1 MRGRL
6 TWVLG
11 LFLCSSCAGSPTPQ
25 PPEPE
30 LVSVP
35 MRGAGAAKG
44 EGSGAGSAD
53 PSIAGSGE
61 GSAAGGQGAPPLA
74 SAEVVLPPLPRDDRR
89 PCEIAKSRRDRAR
102 DLLSRGRPHR
112 ALREMDA
119 ADRLCSADA
128 AQGWK
133 ARLEALVK
141 VARDAEARALAKQAL
156 DAAGADADTKKAAR
170 DALASPSP
178 SFAGVTAASL
188 MSNAAA
194 AKARGDAAEARRLFD
209 QALSR
214 YELEASSK
222 ASLIWARDTAAP
234 LALSADG
241 ATAVLGG
248 GKTVA
253 IADAARL
260 APIRFFEHES
270 PVRAAAISRDGRLLA
285 AVDEEGATSVWL
297 IAAAKRTQKLSWASE
312 AATAVAFTSD
322 SKRIVTA
329 GGRSFD
335 STLRVWNA
343 DTGDSLASIDIEGM
357 GSLTAFAVSR
367 DDKLVVV
374 GSERGHLGLWSLGP
388 KPKRA
393 AELAKKESFLEGVV
407 SVAFSPKGD
416 RIAAVFE
423 SGAVTVW
430 DTANGK
436 EIFSTELKGAF
447 LTPGACLFTPDGKR
461 LLAGWKESRS
471 GTSVRAWDA
480 VTGAE
485 LQNRPAPGRVVAFSE
500 DGRRTL
506 LDGERS
512 LALYDIAEGTTVAS
526 RSMSLPIVEHV
537 TFGPPRVVA
546 VDVDHDEALRVIIPQ
561 GQRWLPIG
569 ESVRLLSLSLDGKT
583 AAVSLHGEITLWD
596 IDGARPRE
604 RLEKLSFFPESI
616 ALAPDGTVRAT
627 DEFREIV
634 VMTSDP
640 RRAGWKK
647 SFSRP
652 RPDKGFPDFRL
663 ASNGRRA
670 LLIHEGEVGV
680 VDPESG
686 SVTPIDHGIKGIDGA
701 MLTPDGRT
709 AFVFDEGR
717 LERFDAA
724 TGGRLGASVGLACR
738 SNRVFSSFDGAH
750 IGSTCHDG
758 ARVTSFGAGPSPTT
772 SALIAFG
779 SEARDVALSP
789 HGDLLA
795 SVHSDGRLMIWR
807 VADGRLLGRFR
818 FLGGRDATLLDT
830 PDGRIELLGAKAAEL
845 EQELLC
851 KIGPN
856 AYPFELCSEVLVEEG
871 LTAEVLSS
879 R

>member
-1 MRGRL
+1 
-6 TWVLG
+6 
-11 LFLCSSCAGSPTPQ
+11 
-25 PPEPE
+25 
-30 LVSVP
+30 
-35 MRGAGAAKG
+35 
-44 EGSGAGSAD
+44 
-53 PSIAGSGE
+53 
-61 GSAAGGQGAPPLA
+61 
-74 SAEVVLPPLPRDDRR
+74 
-89 PCEIAKSRRDRAR
+89 
-102 DLLSRGRPHR
+102 
-112 ALREMDA
+112 MDA
-119 ADRLCSADA
+119 ADRLCPADA

-141 VARDAEARALAKQAL
+141 VARDGEARALAKQAL
-156 DAAGADADTKKAAR
+156 DAASADADTKKAAR
-170 DALASPSP
+170 AALASP

-214 YELEASSK
+214 YEVEASSK
-222 ASLIWARDTAAP
+222 ASLVWARDTATP

-260 APIRFFEHES
+260 APTRFFELET
-270 PVRAAAISRDGRLLA
+270 PVQAAAISRDGRFLA
-285 AVDEEGATSVWL
+285 AVDEEGVTSVWL
-297 IAAAKRTQKLSWASE
+297 TASAKRTQKLSWASE

-335 STLRVWNA
+335 SALRVWNA
-343 DTGDSLASIDIEGM
+343 ETGDSLAAIDIEGM

-367 DDKLVVV
+367 DDKLVAV
-374 GSERGHLGLWSLGP
+374 GSDRGHLGLWSLGP
-388 KPKRA
+388 KPKRG

-416 RIAAVFE
+416 RIAGVFE

-436 EIFSTELKGAF
+436 QIFNVDMKGAF
-447 LTPGACLFTPDGKR
+447 QTPGACVFTPDGKR
-461 LLAGWKESRS
+461 LLAGWRESRS

-485 LQNRPAPGRVVAFSE
+485 LQNRPAPGRAIAFSD
-500 DGRRTL
+500 DGRRSL
-506 LDGERS
+506 LDGDRS
-512 LALYDIAEGTTVAS
+512 LALYDVTEGTTVAS
-526 RSMSLPIVEHV
+526 RSMSFPAVEHV
-537 TFGPPRVVA
+537 TFGSPRVVA
-546 VDVDHDEALRVIIPQ
+546 VDVDHDDALRVIVPQ
-561 GQRWLPIG
+561 GQRWLPVG

-604 RLEKLSFFPESI
+604 RLEKLNFFPESI

-627 DEFREIV
+627 DEFRELVI
-634 VMTSDP
+634 MTSDP

-647 SFSRP
+647 SFSSA
-652 RPDKGFPDFRL
+652 RPDRGFPDFRL
-663 ASNGRRA
+663 ARLGRRA

-680 VDPESG
+680 VDAESG
-686 SVTPIDHGIKGIDGA
+686 SVTPIDHGIKGFDGA

-709 AFVFDEGR
+709 VLVFDEGR
-717 LERFDAA
+717 IDRFDAA
-724 TGGRLGASVGLACR
+724 TGGRLGASVGLGCR
-738 SNRVFSSFDGAH
+738 SDRVFSSFDGAH

-758 ARVTSFGAGPSPTT
+758 ARVMSFGAGPSPTT
-772 SALIAFG
+772 SALIALG
-779 SEARDVALSP
+779 SETRDVALAP

-830 PDGRIELLGAKAAEL
+830 PDGRIELLGAKASEF
-845 EQELLC
+845 EPELLC

-871 LTAEVLSS
+871 LTAEVLSG